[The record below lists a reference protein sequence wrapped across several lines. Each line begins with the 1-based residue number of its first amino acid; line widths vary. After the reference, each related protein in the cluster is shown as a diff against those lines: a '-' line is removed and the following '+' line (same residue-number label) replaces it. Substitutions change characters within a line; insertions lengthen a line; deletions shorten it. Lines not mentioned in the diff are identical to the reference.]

1 VERHGSANSPSAV
14 QWAGGARQGPG
25 VSGRHHRGSRRRT
38 LAAKSFVGNL
48 DFHTTRDQLESLF
61 SEVGEIRDVFLPM
74 DRATARPR
82 GFAFVE
88 FATEEAA
95 EQAIEKFNDYE
106 LGGRTLRVNLAEER
120 APRPGGFS
128 GGGGGRPPFGGGG
141 PGGPRPGGPR
151 GGIGKP
157 KGSRRNLRAKKRSL

>member
-1 VERHGSANSPSAV
+1 
-14 QWAGGARQGPG
+14 
-25 VSGRHHRGSRRRT
+25 
-38 LAAKSFVGNL
+38 
-48 DFHTTRDQLESLF
+48 
-61 SEVGEIRDVFLPM
+61 M

-88 FATEEAA
+88 FATEEEA
-95 EQAIEKFNDYE
+95 EKAIERFNDYDM
-106 LGGRTLRVNLAEER
+106 GGRTLRVNLAEER

-141 PGGPRPGGPR
+141 GPGGGGSRPGGPK
-151 GGIGKP
+151 GGFSKP